1 MAALYSPSSSSNSS
15 NKKKEKKN
23 DVKGEVSD
31 IHMTNQYLKAK

>member
-31 IHMTNQYLKAK
+31 IYMTNQYLKAN